1 MTLSGIKAVVFDKD
15 GTLVDVHD
23 TWGPAMALT
32 LIDLVEDLDARAN
45 AAAAIGVDLE
55 THELAP
61 DSAIIASSND
71 QIIDLLVPALGVDP
85 VAFLPVFE
93 ERLYAH
99 AGVSV
104 KPLPDVAEVLD
115 AVEAM
120 GFWIGLATNDGES
133 SARQQLDGLGWL
145 DRFRSV
151 VGYDSGFGAKPGPG
165 MLLASAERAGVEPHE
180 LLLVGDTD
188 TDLRTAAAAGCPS
201 VLVHAPIGAVTPT
214 VHLDRLRELPD
225 LLRG

>member
-32 LIDLVEDLDARAN
+32 LIDLVDDLDARAN
-45 AAAAIGVDLE
+45 AATAIGVDLE

-85 VAFLPVFE
+85 AAFLPVFE
-93 ERLYAH
+93 ERLFEH
-99 AGVSV
+99 AGSRV
-104 KPLPDVAEVLD
+104 KSLPDVAEVLD
-115 AVEAM
+115 AVIEL
-120 GFWIGLATNDGES
+120 GLWVGLATNDAEEA
-133 SARQQLDGLGWL
+133 ARQQLDGLGWL
-145 DRFRSV
+145 DRFESI

-180 LLLVGDTD
+180 MVLVGDTD
-188 TDLRTAAAAGCPS
+188 TDMRTAAAAGCPS
-201 VLVHAPIGAVTPT
+201 VLVHAPIGVVQPT
-214 VHLDRLRELPD
+214 AHLERLADVPA
-225 LLRG
+225 LLGA

>member
-32 LIDLVEDLDARAN
+32 LIDLVDDLDVRAN
-45 AAAAIGVDLE
+45 AAAAIGVDLD

-93 ERLYAH
+93 ERLFEH
-99 AGVSV
+99 AGARV

-115 AVEAM
+115 AVI
-120 GFWIGLATNDGES
+120 GLGLWVGLATNDAEEA
-133 SARQQLDGLGWL
+133 ARQQLDGLGWL
-145 DRFRSV
+145 DRFESI

-165 MLLASAERAGVEPHE
+165 MLLASAERAGLEPHE
-180 LLLVGDTD
+180 LVLVGDTD
-188 TDLRTAAAAGCPS
+188 TDMRTAAAAGCPS
-201 VLVHAPIGAVTPT
+201 VLVHAPIGAVEPT
-214 VHLDRLRELPD
+214 VHLERLADVPA
-225 LLRG
+225 LLGA

>member
-32 LIDLVEDLDARAN
+32 LIDLVDDLDARAN
-45 AAAAIGVDLE
+45 AAAAIGVDLD

-93 ERLYAH
+93 DRLFEH
-99 AGVSV
+99 AGSRV

-115 AVEAM
+115 AVI
-120 GFWIGLATNDGES
+120 GLGLWVGLATNDAEEA
-133 SARQQLDGLGWL
+133 ARQQLEGLGWL
-145 DRFRSV
+145 DRFESV

-180 LLLVGDTD
+180 LVLVGDTD
-188 TDLRTAAAAGCPS
+188 TDMRTAAAAGCPS
-201 VLVHAPIGAVTPT
+201 VLVHAPIGVVEPT
-214 VHLDRLRELPD
+214 VHLDRLADVPA
-225 LLRG
+225 LLGA

>member
-32 LIDLVEDLDARAN
+32 LIDLVDDLDARAN
-45 AAAAIGVDLE
+45 AAAAIGVDLD

-71 QIIDLLVPALGVDP
+71 QIIDLLVPALGVEP
-85 VAFLPVFE
+85 ETFLPVFE
-93 ERLYAH
+93 ERLFEH
-99 AGVSV
+99 AGSRV
-104 KPLPDVAEVLD
+104 KALPDVAEVLD
-115 AVEAM
+115 AVI
-120 GFWIGLATNDGES
+120 GLGLWVGLATNDAEEA
-133 SARQQLDGLGWL
+133 ARQQLDGLGWL
-145 DRFRSV
+145 DRFESI

-180 LLLVGDTD
+180 LVLVGDTD
-188 TDLRTAAAAGCPS
+188 TDMRTAAAAGCPS
-201 VLVHAPIGAVTPT
+201 VLVHAPIGAVQPT
-214 VHLDRLRELPD
+214 VHLERLADVPA
-225 LLRG
+225 LLEA

>member
-1 MTLSGIKAVVFDKD
+1 MTLTGIRAVVFDKD
-15 GTLVDVHD
+15 GTLIDVHQ
-23 TWGPAMALT
+23 TWGPAMALALT
-32 LIDLVEDLDARAN
+32 DLVDDPDTRGR
-45 AAAAIGVDLE
+45 AAATIGVDLD
-55 THELAP
+55 THELDP
-61 DSAIIASSND
+61 DGAIIAASND
-71 QIIDLLVPALGVDP
+71 QIIELLTPVLEVDP

-104 KPLPDVAEVLD
+104 RPLPDVAEVLD
-115 AVEAM
+115 AVQAM
-120 GFWIGLATNDGES
+120 GLWIGLATNDGES

-145 DRFRSV
+145 DRFESI

-165 MLLASAERAGVEPHE
+165 MLLASAARAGVEPHE

-201 VLVHAPIGAVTPT
+201 VLVHAPIGSVTPT